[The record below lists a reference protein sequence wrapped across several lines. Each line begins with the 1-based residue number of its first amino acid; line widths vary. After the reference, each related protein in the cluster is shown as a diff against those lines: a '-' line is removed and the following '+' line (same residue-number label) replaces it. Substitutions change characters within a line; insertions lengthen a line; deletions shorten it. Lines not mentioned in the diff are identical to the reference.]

1 MAMGVPALSVVRGR
15 GGDPAR
21 DAFWSGFALLQLTR
35 TEGSVVFPAIDQ
47 LAAASVVGL
56 TVGFGCYAALRWRD
70 AKREEAAAYRR
81 QVTEMSKAREIAKA
95 AVPEVPATD
104 VESVPESVAD
114 YWDREDLITLLFEE
128 RVIKPGVDRPWAPR
142 LIAARS
148 KREMS
153 GPVH

>member
-1 MAMGVPALSVVRGR
+1 MFL
-15 GGDPAR
+15 
-21 DAFWSGFALLQLTR
+21 
-35 TEGSVVFPAIDQ
+35 AIDQ

-56 TVGFGCYAALRWRD
+56 TVGFGCYAALRLRD
-70 AKREEAAAYRR
+70 AKREEAATYRR

-148 KREMS
+148 KRGMS